1 MKKFVLFCICLIGF
15 FSSVFAAVNINT
27 AGLKELM
34 TLNGIGEAKAKAIIA
49 HRSKARFKKIEDI
62 MQVNGIGQGIF
73 DKIKDDI
80 IVTSPSSP
88 TNTKK

>member
-27 AGLKELM
+27 ASLKELM

-49 HRSKARFKKIEDI
+49 HRSKA
-62 MQVNGIGQGIF
+62 GIGQGIF

>member
-27 AGLKELM
+27 ASLKELM

-73 DKIKDDI
+73 
-80 IVTSPSSP
+80 VA
-88 TNTKK
+88 